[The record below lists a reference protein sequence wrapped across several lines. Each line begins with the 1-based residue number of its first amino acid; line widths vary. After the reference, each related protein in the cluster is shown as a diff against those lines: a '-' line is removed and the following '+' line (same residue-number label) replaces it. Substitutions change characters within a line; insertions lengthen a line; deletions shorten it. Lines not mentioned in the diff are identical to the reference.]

1 MKLHYP
7 FGRIKAELKAL
18 WFLCWPTLVGLLANV
33 GMGAADIAMAGHYS
47 AQDLA
52 GVSLGVSIWHIT
64 TVTIIGLMMVVNSQV
79 SQLFGAEKYDQ
90 IQSTVVQSLWMAI
103 FVGVIAWVV
112 VQQASHIYSYMS
124 ISPEVQ
130 YIATQFVVIIS
141 FALPAFACYRSLYGY
156 LASVGR
162 TKIIMS
168 VAIFGL
174 LESIFLNWV
183 FVWGNLGFPAMGGIG
198 CAWSNLITVWTN
210 LALAAAW
217 IWWYDYRRVNVKFHV
232 FEWPNYQKIRAMLKV
247 GIPVAITQFAET
259 SAFSLIA
266 LAIAKFGAEK
276 VAAHQI
282 ALNFTSIVFM
292 LPMGFGIS
300 LLTRVGQAIG
310 AEDLKEAKFRANVGV
325 ATALAFGLISA
336 FCIAY
341 FNTFIASLYTNDT
354 QVQDIAASLLI
365 FAALFQI
372 SDATQVVISNAIRA
386 YQTTR
391 IPMIIHLSAFLLICI
406 PMGLWLG
413 LSPSFL
419 PAPPWDTS
427 GPTGFWLALI
437 IGLSIAALGLFAYLK
452 HVSLSFIVKH
462 NQQANSQF

>member
-1 MKLHYP
+1 MNSPYP
-7 FGRIKAELKAL
+7 FGRIKNELHAL
-18 WFLCWPTLVGLLANV
+18 WSLCWPTLIGLLANV

-52 GVSLGVSIWHIT
+52 GVSLGVSIWHVT

-79 SQLFGAEKYDQ
+79 SQLVGAKKFDK
-90 IQSTVVQSLWMAI
+90 IQSTVIQSLWMALFI
-103 FVGVIAWVV
+103 GLAAWAI
-112 VQQASHIYSYMS
+112 VQQARLIYGYMA
-124 ISPEVQ
+124 ISPEVKH
-130 YIATQFVVIIS
+130 IATEFVFIIS

-168 VAIFGL
+168 VAILGL

-210 LALAAAW
+210 LALASAW
-217 IWWYDYRRVNVKFHV
+217 IWWYDYKRHNIPYQV
-232 FEWPNYQKIRAMLKV
+232 FEVPNYPKIFTMLKI
-247 GIPVAITQFAET
+247 GTPVAITQFAET

-266 LAIAKFGAEK
+266 LAIAKFGAEN

-310 AEDLKEAKFRANVGV
+310 AKDMHEARFRANVGV
-325 ATALAFGLISA
+325 LTALAFGLVSA

-341 FNTFIASLYTNDT
+341 FNTFIASLYTNDAK
-354 QVQDIAASLLI
+354 VQDMAAALFI

-391 IPMIIHLSAFLLICI
+391 VPMIIHLSAFLLICI
-406 PMGLWLG
+406 PLGLWLG
-413 LSPSFL
+413 LAPSFL
-419 PAPPWDTS
+419 PLPPWDTT

-437 IGLSIAALGLFAYLK
+437 IGLSIAALGLFIYLK
-452 HVSLSFIVKH
+452 HISQQFID
-462 NQQANSQF
+462 QGMRQILR